1 MNKFNKWLSGIG
13 LGLFALGLTIFPS
26 ISKAADFDATDT
38 QSMLTTSLNGVT
50 PTLKY
55 GIGAILLVGL
65 SIWAIFFIVGK
76 LKKHVK

>member
-1 MNKFNKWLSGIG
+1 MNKLTQKLGIVLTAVG
-13 LGLFALGLTIFPS
+13 LMIAPFVAFG
-26 ISKAADFDATDT
+26 ADFDASDT
-38 QSMLTTSLNGVT
+38 QTTLTNAIGAVT

-65 SIWAIFFIVGK
+65 SIWAIFFVVGK

>member
-1 MNKFNKWLSGIG
+1 MFKKLATKISV
-13 LGLFALGLTIFPS
+13 GLFALGLMVYGVAA
-26 ISKAADFDATDT
+26 KAADFDATDT
-38 QSMLTTSLNGVT
+38 QSTLTTAIANVT

-76 LKKHVK
+76 LRKHVK